1 MRDHIDLSRI
11 SDEGFD
17 VFDEEDEV
25 DYVGDVVKGK
35 GKAKQG
41 ADGGS
46 LLVGRGEETGDGE
59 GGEGGGR
66 GEGGDDEYELHH
78 CCEEYE

>member
-46 LLVGRGEETGDGE
+46 LLVGRGEETG
-59 GGEGGGR
+59 GGR
-66 GEGGDDEYELHH
+66 GEGGDD
-78 CCEEYE
+78 